1 VQEIQMKSYG
11 VLLAAPIMLLA
22 ANPSSQNDPFAAMA
36 KMQREMNAD
45 MARMQQQMSKAM
57 ASGNVISLNA
67 NMSDSGFRTKGDHY
81 ELSVPIPEASQ
92 KSIHIRTENHIMTVS
107 ALHQVER
114 DSNGSGGYYQEQ
126 RMSSYAYSFAVPK
139 DAETEHMKTKY
150 RKGVLTITMPK
161 KS

>member
-1 VQEIQMKSYG
+1 MKRFG

-22 ANPSSQNDPFAAMA
+22 ANQEPSNEPFAAMA

-67 NMSDSGFRTKGDHY
+67 NMSDTGFKAKGDHY
-81 ELSVPIPEASQ
+81 ELSVPIPDASQ
-92 KSIHIRTENHIMTVS
+92 KSIRIRTQNRIMTVS
-107 ALHQVER
+107 ASHQVEK
-114 DSNGSGGYYQEQ
+114 DSNGSSGYYQEQ
-126 RMSSYAYSFAVPK
+126 RMSSYAYSFAVPR

-150 RKGVLTITMPK
+150 KKGVLTITMPK